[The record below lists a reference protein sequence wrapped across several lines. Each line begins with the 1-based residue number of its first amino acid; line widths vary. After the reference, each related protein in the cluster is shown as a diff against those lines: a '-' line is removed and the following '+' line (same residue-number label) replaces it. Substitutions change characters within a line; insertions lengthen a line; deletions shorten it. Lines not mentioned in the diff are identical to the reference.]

1 MTDNR
6 LQKTAKTEVSK
17 DFRTI
22 VTQLENNLTEIADGK
37 NIVAGTEKNP
47 IVTNSDLIPIEH
59 FFMDGVYIRKMTM
72 YKGITVIG
80 AIHKHLHMCFLTEGH
95 LVVADENGATEYK
108 APCHIIATPGV
119 KRVLHAIEHSVWYN
133 THKNPTGTED
143 VQEIE
148 RNTVALNYEEY
159 NEYIKNK

>member
-1 MTDNR
+1 MTDNK
-6 LQKTAKTEVSK
+6 LQKSAKTEVSK

-37 NIVAGTEKNP
+37 NIVAGTEENP

-59 FFMDGVYIRKMTM
+59 FFMDSVYIRKMTM

-95 LVVADENGATEYK
+95 LVVADENGTTEYK
-108 APCHIIATPGV
+108 AP
-119 KRVLHAIEHSVWYN
+119 
-133 THKNPTGTED
+133 
-143 VQEIE
+143 
-148 RNTVALNYEEY
+148 
-159 NEYIKNK
+159 